1 MHLSPKEIDKLM
13 LHNAG
18 VVAQKRYARGILLNY
33 PETIALISTQ
43 LLEFIR
49 EGVSVVELMDRGKK
63 ILGCDDVMPGV
74 EKMIHDVQ
82 IEGTFPDGT
91 KLVTVHEP
99 VCDINLKNDWALY
112 GSGFQKI
119 EKKVAIDNVIDANPG
134 AMKVKEG
141 VIILNENRKTILLK
155 VINRGDRPIQVGSH
169 YNFIDVNLALEF
181 DRVKSIGYR
190 LNIPAGTAIRF
201 EPGEQK
207 EVELVEISG
216 SKIVYGGNNFVDGCV
231 DEVSTEAILERI
243 NKQAK

>member
-18 VVAQKRYARGILLNY
+18 FLAQKRYARGILLNY

-99 VCDINLKNDWALY
+99 ICDENLNNDWALY
-112 GSGFQKI
+112 GSGLQKTGKSI
-119 EKKVAIDNVIDANPG
+119 KIDNVIDANPG
-134 AMKVKEG
+134 AIKVGEG
-141 VIILNENRKTILLK
+141 VILLNENRKTIELH
-155 VINRGDRPIQVGSH
+155 VTNTGDRPIQVGSH

-181 DRVKSIGYR
+181 DRAASIGYR

-201 EPGEQK
+201 EPGETK
-207 EVELVEISG
+207 SVELVEISG
-216 SKIVYGGNNFVDGCV
+216 SKIVYGGNNFVDGCI
-231 DEVSTEAILERI
+231 DDVSKETIMERI

>member
-18 VVAQKRYARGILLNY
+18 FLAQKRYARGIMLNY

-99 VCDINLKNDWALY
+99 ICDENLNNNWALY
-112 GSGFQKI
+112 GSGLIKTGTNI
-119 EKKVAIDNVIDANPG
+119 KIDNVIVDNPG
-134 AMKVKEG
+134 AVKVGEG
-141 VIILNENRKTILLK
+141 TILLNEHRKTIELH
-155 VINRGDRPIQVGSH
+155 VTNTGDRPIQVGSH

-181 DRVKSIGYR
+181 DRETSIGYR

-201 EPGEQK
+201 EPGETK
-207 EVELVEISG
+207 SVELVEISG
-216 SKIVYGGNNFVDGCV
+216 SKIVYGGNNFVNGCV
-231 DEVSTEAILERI
+231 DDVPVATIMERI

>member
-18 VVAQKRYARGILLNY
+18 FLAQKRYARGVLLNY
-33 PETIALISTQ
+33 PETIALISAQ

-74 EKMIHDVQ
+74 EKMMHDVQ

-99 VCDINLKNDWALY
+99 VCDENLNNDWALY
-112 GSGFQKI
+112 GSGLQKTGKSI
-119 EKKVAIDNVIDANPG
+119 KIDNVVDANPG
-134 AMKVKEG
+134 AVKTGEG
-141 VIILNENRKTILLK
+141 VILLNKNRKTIELH
-155 VINRGDRPIQVGSH
+155 VVNTGDRPIQVGSH

-181 DRVKSIGYR
+181 DRAASIGYR

-201 EPGEQK
+201 EPGETK
-207 EVELVEISG
+207 SVELVEISG
-216 SKIVYGGNNFVDGCV
+216 SKIIYGGNNFVNGCI
-231 DEVSTEAILERI
+231 DDVSEKTIMDRI
-243 NKQAK
+243 NKQVK